1 MASAPV
7 IEYNVAPRAD
17 TLYMVPEDELRLLSA
32 FDLLA
37 SLLVIALS
45 LLSTVAT
52 TIALYGTPWSAVK
65 IGTFTA
71 LVGAILGLGAWLVW
85 GWLMAGS
92 MLRRIKRR
100 SKRKT
105 NGDGNGSGAAT
116 QATA

>member
-1 MASAPV
+1 
-7 IEYNVAPRAD
+7 
-17 TLYMVPEDELRLLSA
+17 MVPEDELRLLSA